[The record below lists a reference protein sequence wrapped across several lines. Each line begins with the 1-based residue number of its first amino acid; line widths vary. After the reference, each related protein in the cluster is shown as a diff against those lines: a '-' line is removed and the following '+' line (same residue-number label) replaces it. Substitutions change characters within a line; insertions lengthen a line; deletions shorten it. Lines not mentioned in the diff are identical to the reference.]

1 MDAQY
6 KLFFGGAFNFDHRNQ
21 NYGIRAAEDYRAQL
35 LGSVTELLMPKDMN
49 GILINDN
56 VLYIGPFYFEAE
68 SMKADDII
76 MCEKQM
82 IEQCTDAVFV
92 VDNAACPGTIAE
104 MMYANSLQKTIHL
117 FYIKHNDDEET
128 ESDLHTP
135 CWYPLTF
142 CRLTNAA
149 TKLYPC
155 DDMKDAVSKVFDLIT
170 FYFAPKP
177 TDEPSQPT
185 PDTES

>member
-6 KLFFGGAFNFDHRNQ
+6 KLFFGGAFSFDCRKED
-21 NYGIRAAEDYRAQL
+21 YDIVAAEDYRAQL
-35 LGSVTELLMPKDMN
+35 LGSVQALVKPKDMS

-68 SMKADDII
+68 TRKAEDII
-76 MCEKQM
+76 LCEKKM

-92 VDNAACPGTIAE
+92 VDDAACPGTIAE
-104 MMYANSLQKTIHL
+104 IMYANSLQKTIHL
-117 FYIKHNDDEET
+117 FYVKRDDNEET

-142 CRLTNAA
+142 CQLTNPS
-149 TKLYPC
+149 TKLYRC
-155 DDMKDAVSKVFDLIT
+155 DDMNDAVSKVFDLIT
-170 FYFAPKP
+170 FHYA
-177 TDEPSQPT
+177 Q
-185 PDTES
+185 